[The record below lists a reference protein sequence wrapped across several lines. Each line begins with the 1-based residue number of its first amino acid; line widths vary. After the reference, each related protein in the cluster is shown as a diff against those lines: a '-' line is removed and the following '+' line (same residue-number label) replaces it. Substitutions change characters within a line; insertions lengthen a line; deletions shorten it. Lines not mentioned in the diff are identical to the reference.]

1 MQKFVDVILPLN
13 LKNTFTYEV
22 EAIDFET
29 LKAGMRVFVPF
40 GKSKI
45 YTAIVFKTHLIKPE
59 FYEPKFILNIIDQEP
74 LVTANQ
80 LKLWSWISSYFMC
93 NMGDVMRASLPSPFL
108 LETETKVKKA
118 DLAQDF
124 ILPYLSDNEYLV
136 YEALQTQNYLK
147 LGEISQILDKKNI
160 MNEVKSLLDKN
171 LITVEEEVIEKY
183 KPKQIR
189 YIRLHSQFEQAD
201 TLQHLIESLQ
211 KTPKQLAVVMTFFQL
226 KSTTKAPI
234 LPIQLYEAADT
245 NAATIKKL
253 IDKGIFEDYFLSVD
267 RLVQSEAIKS
277 VVNLSEN
284 QEKAFQDIKF
294 GFESKAVCLLK
305 GVTSSGKTEIYIKLI
320 QEFVRKGQQVLY
332 LVPEIALTTQLVI
345 RLKEYFGEQLLVY
358 HSKYSVQEKV
368 EVFQKV
374 KENSPQARVI
384 IGVRSAIFL
393 PFQALGLIVIDEEH
407 ESNFKQADPSPR
419 YHARDTAIF
428 MTTLLP
434 IKVLLGSA
442 TPSVETYQNALSG
455 KYALVRLNERFG
467 QAVLPKIHLV
477 DLKDAH
483 FRKRMVGHFSNILVE
498 KIQETLNKGKQI
510 IIFQNRRGYSS
521 FLSCNSCGHVP
532 FCPNCDV
539 SLTYHKYKG
548 QLRCHYCGY
557 HMAKPNHCHSCH
569 SKDIEEKGFGTEQI
583 ELEVLEMFPKARVQR
598 MDQDTTRG
606 KYNFDKIIHSFQ
618 QHEIDILVGTQM
630 VAKGLDFKNVT
641 LVGVLNADN
650 LLFQADFR
658 AYEKTY
664 QMLTQVAGRTGRSDE
679 IGEVF
684 IQTYNPLNEIFQHVI
699 NQSFD
704 LFFNQQ
710 MAERQQFLYPPFHK
724 IIRLLFK
731 HKNFEN
737 TKQGADFFVNV
748 LKSYTKA
755 NVLGPEEPTVSRI
768 KNQYIRQV
776 LIKISP
782 ELKLS
787 EVKWQIAQ
795 TKDHF
800 EQVSAYRSIKLE
812 INVDF

>member
-1 MQKFVDVILPLN
+1 
-13 LKNTFTYEV
+13 
-22 EAIDFET
+22 
-29 LKAGMRVFVPF
+29 
-40 GKSKI
+40 
-45 YTAIVFKTHLIKPE
+45 
-59 FYEPKFILNIIDQEP
+59 
-74 LVTANQ
+74 
-80 LKLWSWISSYFMC
+80 
-93 NMGDVMRASLPSPFL
+93 
-108 LETETKVKKA
+108 
-118 DLAQDF
+118 
-124 ILPYLSDNEYLV
+124 
-136 YEALQTQNYLK
+136 
-147 LGEISQILDKKNI
+147 
-160 MNEVKSLLDKN
+160 
-171 LITVEEEVIEKY
+171 
-183 KPKQIR
+183 
-189 YIRLHSQFEQAD
+189 
-201 TLQHLIESLQ
+201 
-211 KTPKQLAVVMTFFQL
+211 
-226 KSTTKAPI
+226 
-234 LPIQLYEAADT
+234 
-245 NAATIKKL
+245 
-253 IDKGIFEDYFLSVD
+253 
-267 RLVQSEAIKS
+267 
-277 VVNLSEN
+277 
-284 QEKAFQDIKF
+284 
-294 GFESKAVCLLK
+294 
-305 GVTSSGKTEIYIKLI
+305 
-320 QEFVRKGQQVLY
+320 
-332 LVPEIALTTQLVI
+332 
-345 RLKEYFGEQLLVY
+345 
-358 HSKYSVQEKV
+358 
-368 EVFQKV
+368 
-374 KENSPQARVI
+374 
-384 IGVRSAIFL
+384 
-393 PFQALGLIVIDEEH
+393 
-407 ESNFKQADPSPR
+407 
-419 YHARDTAIF
+419 